1 MSTSRNTLVVIASLG
16 VLIVALVAGITGGI
30 VGFGLAMAFAPKP
43 TAAQITARPA
53 TVQPQ
58 LPAAAPAL
66 PAAPAAPA
74 APAPSASGSGSNDII
89 AAVAKVKPAV
99 VRIAT
104 QIGEG
109 SGVIVD
115 QQGHIVTNNHVVQ
128 GAQQFQVRFDNG
140 GTASAHLVGT
150 YPTSDLAVIQ
160 VDSPIPA
167 YAVLGDSNKLVAGE
181 RVIAIGSA
189 LGQYTN
195 SVTTGVVSGTNRQL
209 GGMGNLIQTDAPIN
223 EGNSGGPLVSLNGEV
238 IGINSMVERGQGRTG
253 PAEGLGFAIPS
264 AIVRTV
270 ANQLIAGKQVEFP
283 YMGVSLKEAANGWQV
298 ATVEQ
303 NSGAAKAGLQQGDI
317 ITAVDGVAVNPE
329 ISVQA
334 LLATHSVG
342 DSVTVNI
349 TRSGQSLSLTVTL
362 SRRPATSG

>member
-1 MSTSRNTLVVIASLG
+1 MSTSRNSLLIMAALG
-16 VLIVALVAGITGGI
+16 VLVVALVAGITGGI
-30 VGFGLAMAFAPKP
+30 VSYGLASVFAPK
-43 TAAQITARPA
+43 TSAVQVSSRPA
-53 TVQPQ
+53 TASAQ
-58 LPAAAPAL
+58 LPAPAAAL
-66 PAAPAAPA
+66 PAGPAA
-74 APAPSASGSGSNDII
+74 SASSGSSNDIV

-115 QQGHIVTNNHVVQ
+115 QDGHIVTNNHVVE
-128 GAQQFQVRFDNG
+128 GARQFQVRFDNG

-150 YPTSDLAVIQ
+150 YPDSDLAVIQ
-160 VDSPIPA
+160 VDGPVPA
-167 YAVLGDSNKLVAGE
+167 YATLGDSNKLQAGE

-209 GGMGNLIQTDAPIN
+209 GGIANLIQTDAPIN
-223 EGNSGGPLVSLNGEV
+223 EGNSGGPLVNLNGEV

-283 YMGVSLKEAANGWQV
+283 YMGVSLKEAANGWQI
-298 ATVEQ
+298 ASVEQ
-303 NSGAAKAGLQQGDI
+303 GAGAAQAGLQPGDI
-317 ITAVDGVAVNPE
+317 ITAVDGIAVNPE
-329 ISVQA
+329 TSIQGI
-334 LLATHSVG
+334 LANHTVG
-342 DSVTVNI
+342 ESVTVNV
-349 TRSGQSLSLTVTL
+349 TRNGQSISLNVPL